1 MASIRQR
8 GINSYEI
15 TVSAGYENGRK
26 VRKMKNIK
34 VPDNLTDRQR
44 EAYIQHEADEFERRV
59 KGGSSTQYD
68 KMKFKDFANN
78 LYMKS
83 HGSTLKAKTRREYEI
98 HLHDRLLPYFGEM
111 YLKDITPLDIR
122 HWLASL
128 ERIDGSGVP
137 LSENSKGVFFRTL
150 SAILGKAY
158 EWELIDSNPCE
169 KVKQPRKAQSDVKAL
184 QVDEVKTVLDK
195 LPQYEDERVKA
206 LIILLLNTGIRESEA
221 AGLEWQ
227 DINFDT
233 SEIQIKRECIYI
245 PNEGII
251 EDTPKSKSGT
261 RKFYF
266 PEFVSDALRT
276 YKEYQAAEINA
287 RGDLWTGARGE
298 RTKLFTQFNGSP
310 VHDSTLRKWVKKY
323 MVWAGVPY
331 VTVHGLRHT
340 YASMMM
346 SLGVDARTIAAQL
359 GHSSPALV
367 FNTYANPQE
376 HAKKKAAEKLNELFK
391 SAD

>member
-8 GINSYEI
+8 GKNSYLI
-15 TVSAGYENGRK
+15 TVSAGYENGKK
-26 VRKMKNIK
+26 VFRTKTIK
-34 VPDNLTDRQR
+34 TPEGLTDRQR
-44 EAYIQHEADEFERRV
+44 AAYVQQQADEFERRV
-59 KGGSSTQYD
+59 KGGASTQYD
-68 KMKFKDFANN
+68 KMKFKDFATD
-78 LYMKS
+78 LYMKN

-111 YLKDITPLDIR
+111 YLRDITPLDVR
-122 HWLASL
+122 RWVASL
-128 ERIDGSGVP
+128 ERVDGSGIP

-184 QVDEVKTVLDK
+184 QFDEVKTALEK
-195 LPQYEDERVKA
+195 LPQYEDERVRA
-206 LIILLLNTGIRESEA
+206 LILLLLNTGVRESEA

-233 SEIQIKRECIYI
+233 SEINIRRECIYI
-245 PNEGII
+245 PNKGII

-261 RKFYF
+261 RQFYF
-266 PEFVSDALRT
+266 PEYVADTLRT
-276 YKEYQAAEINA
+276 YKEHQAEDIEA
-287 RGDLWTGARGE
+287 RGDLWQGGRGE
-298 RTKLFTQFNGSP
+298 HAKLFTQFDGSP
-310 VHDSTLRKWVKKY
+310 VHDSTIRKWVKKFLE
-323 MVWAGVPY
+323 WAGVPY

-340 YASMMM
+340 YASMLM
-346 SLGVDARTIAAQL
+346 SMGVDARTIAAQL

-367 FNTYANPQE
+367 YNTYANPQD
-376 HAKKKAAEKLNELFK
+376 HAKKKAAEKLNDIFK
-391 SAD
+391 GGG